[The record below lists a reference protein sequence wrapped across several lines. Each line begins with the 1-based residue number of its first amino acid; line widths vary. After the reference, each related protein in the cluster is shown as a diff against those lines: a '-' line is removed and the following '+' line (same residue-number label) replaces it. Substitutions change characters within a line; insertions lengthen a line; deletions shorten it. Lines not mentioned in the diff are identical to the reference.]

1 MGGQPYS
8 ALVGG
13 QPWWV
18 MSLGGWSALV
28 GDEPWWVVSLVGDEP

>member
-1 MGGQPYS
+1 MGGQ
-8 ALVGG
+8 L
-13 QPWWV
+13 WWV